1 MAKAKKK
8 AARKGASKAKK
19 PTLDDCWALLK
30 SIDRK
35 LTKLGDL
42 QVPTSPPAEDFDRPG
57 RDISD
62 DDDIRESDDAD

>member
-19 PTLDDCWALLK
+19 VTLDDCWTLLK
-30 SIDRK
+30 SIDKK

-42 QVPTSPPAEDFDRPG
+42 QVPAGDDFERPG
-57 RDISD
+57 RDITDDEPSEHD
-62 DDDIRESDDAD
+62 DDLTDND